1 MYNLYNM
8 DYEKK
13 YQELISWY
21 KLPDVKD
28 KYPLAN
34 PYELCILS
42 MRNMSW
48 SYAEIQKPLGM
59 PSKKAIR
66 AVLKAFDPEL
76 IEIDTNYKKL
86 VKKRNITLEEGV
98 FRYHCIQTNQWKW
111 NLQGDDYVFEIRDNI
126 LYFKDPDGFE
136 MKFSDLDETTRKQ
149 FTNEQRAQII
159 H

>member
-1 MYNLYNM
+1 MDFSKKLKELY
-8 DYEKK
+8 
-13 YQELISWY
+13 SWY
-21 KLPDVKD
+21 KLPDVSA
-28 KYPLAN
+28 KYPKAN
-34 PYELCILS
+34 DYELCILT

-66 AVLKAFDPEL
+66 AVLKAFDPDL

-86 VKKRNITLEEGV
+86 AKKQVYSLEEGE
-98 FRYHCIQTNQWKW
+98 FRYHCIQTNKWNW
-111 NLQGDDYVFEIRDNI
+111 NLQGENYIFEIKDNF

-149 FTNEQRAQII
+149 FLNEQREQLI
-159 H
+159 

>member
-1 MYNLYNM
+1 M
-8 DYEKK
+8 DYSKK
-13 YQELISWY
+13 LQELYSWY
-21 KLPDVKD
+21 KLPDISA

-34 PYELCILS
+34 DFELCILT

-86 VKKRNITLEEGV
+86 AKKQNISFEEGE
-98 FRYHCIQTNQWKW
+98 FRYRCIQNNQWKW
-111 NLQGDDYVFEIRDNI
+111 NLQGEDYEFEIKDNL
-126 LYFKDPDGFE
+126 LYFKDSDNCE
-136 MKFSDLDETTRKQ
+136 MKFSELDETTRKQ
-149 FTNEQRAQII
+149 FVNEQFNQCVK

>member
-1 MYNLYNM
+1 M
-8 DYEKK
+8 DYTKK
-13 YQELISWY
+13 LQELYSWY
-21 KLPDVKD
+21 KLPDVSA

-34 PYELCILS
+34 DYELCILT

-66 AVLKAFDPEL
+66 AVLRDFDPEL

-86 VKKRNITLEEGV
+86 AKKSNITLEEGE
-98 FRYHCIQTNQWKW
+98 FRYNCIKTNQWKW
-111 NLQGDDYVFEIRDNI
+111 NLQGEDYIFEIRDNI
-126 LYFKDPDGFE
+126 LYFKDSDGYE

-149 FTNEQRAQII
+149 FVNEQCSKIN
-159 H
+159 